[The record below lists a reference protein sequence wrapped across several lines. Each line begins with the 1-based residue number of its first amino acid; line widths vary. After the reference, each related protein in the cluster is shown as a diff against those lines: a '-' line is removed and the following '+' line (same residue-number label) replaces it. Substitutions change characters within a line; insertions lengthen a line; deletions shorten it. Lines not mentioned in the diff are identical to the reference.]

1 MAADPTQLPFWEKAL
16 RGEDAGYSVV
26 ALRRHTAVTLEVWT
40 MVTETFTSCA
50 DDLLQ
55 ATSGWP
61 YLVELALTI
70 RHDTNEEQA
79 LARLTEI
86 LSGPSG
92 AHAFLTKTGLL
103 SDTRLLKVAQ
113 ELAKWEEVPYPEL
126 ITIAHMSEAHPE
138 PDMAV
143 QLLMMLQVFDL
154 LPDGRY
160 RVDPLLARQWE
171 NLYN

>member
-16 RGEDAGYSVV
+16 REEDAGCSVV

-40 MVTETFTSCA
+40 MVTETFTGRA
-50 DDLLQ
+50 DDLLHV
-55 ATSGWP
+55 TSGWP
-61 YLVELALTI
+61 YLVEEALAL
-70 RHDTNEEQA
+70 RHKVGEDQA
-79 LARLTEI
+79 LTRLAET

-103 SDTRLLKVAQ
+103 NDTRLLKVAQ
-113 ELAKWEEVPYPEL
+113 ELAQWGELPYPEL
-126 ITIAHMSEAHPE
+126 ITIAQMSEAHPD

-143 QLLMMLQVFDL
+143 QILMMLQVFDL

-171 NLYN
+171 NLSN